1 MATYQE
7 LALNARQ
14 AKEQKVLEWLDRY
27 GVLLSKI
34 LLDDTIT
41 VIEKVHLLEE
51 YRIPMPISQS
61 YRWSRASVYKW
72 MRKLPKL
79 FSSNNNE

>member
-7 LALNARQ
+7 LASNARQ
-14 AKEQKVLEWLDRY
+14 AKEQKVLDWIERY
-27 GVLLSKI
+27 GVILSKI

-41 VIEKVHLLEE
+41 VIEKTRLLEE

-61 YRWSRASVYKW
+61 HRWSRASVYKW
-72 MRKLPKL
+72 MRKLPDYL
-79 FSSNNNE
+79 PPINE